1 MTYDF
6 ERLQKVVNSLYDII
20 KEIDEIILQ
29 EILEKTYHR
38 GFNMDKKIAKIQK
51 ENKKEGK
58 DLASLK
64 KMDKK
69 QDKKIEKCDMKMM
82 KKKKK

>member
-1 MTYDF
+1 MTLEELLLDVRDQLLGTAEMIDLFLKHVY
-6 ERLQKVVNSLYDII
+6 EC
-20 KEIDEIILQ
+20 KE
-29 EILEKTYHR
+29 H
-38 GFNMDKKIAKIQK
+38 MDKKIAKIQK

-58 DLASLK
+58 DLAQLK

-82 KKKKK
+82 KKKK